1 MFYPIK
7 DPEVFGDA
15 WEGYKFG
22 TRMSVDTV
30 RAIIEGLRGEPRARR
45 NSYQYWRT
53 WGMIAAIGLK
63 EVQKDAKS
71 EEGRA

>member
-30 RAIIEGLRGEPRARR
+30 RAIIEGLRGEPRAQR
-45 NSYQYWRT
+45 NSYQYWR
-53 WGMIAAIGLK
+53 
-63 EVQKDAKS
+63 V
-71 EEGRA
+71 

>member
-1 MFYPIK
+1 MEPPEGYHMFYPIK

-45 NSYQYWRT
+45 NSYQYWR
-53 WGMIAAIGLK
+53 
-63 EVQKDAKS
+63 V
-71 EEGRA
+71 